1 MEQESRELAAE
12 LERRLE
18 KTQGRKKTSRA
29 GRRTAAAAH
38 AGGAAAAD
46 LKAGKARRRKWVLPI
61 IITVLAVAAAAAA
74 AVAAISMSGRLQEDR
89 NAKKLSEE
97 VRSREELRAELQRQA
112 DGSNFRVKLNTAP
125 VSEDGKT
132 ADLCVVNS
140 VSNHYDMQVVIT
152 TEDGT
157 EVYKSDLLAPG
168 DEELMA
174 KLSNQFQKGTYP
186 ATAVAYALDR
196 ESGERLGEV
205 TVDITLTVSGEK
217 K

>member
-29 GRRTAAAAH
+29 GRRTAAAA
-38 AGGAAAAD
+38 AD
-46 LKAGKARRRKWVLPI
+46 LKAGKARRRKRVLPI

-74 AVAAISMSGRLQEDR
+74 AVAAISMSGQLQEDR

-97 VRSREELRAELQRQA
+97 VLSREELRAELQRQA

-140 VSNHYDMQVVIT
+140 VSNNYDMQVVIT

-157 EVYKSDLLAPG
+157 EVYQSDLLAPG
-168 DEELMA
+168 DEVLMA
-174 KLSNQFQKGTYP
+174 ELGSQFQKGTYP

>member
-61 IITVLAVAAAAAA
+61 IITVLAVAAAAA
-74 AVAAISMSGRLQEDR
+74 VAAISMSGRLQEDR

-97 VRSREELRAELQRQA
+97 VLSREELRAELQRQA

-152 TEDGT
+152 AEDGT
-157 EVYKSDLLAPG
+157 EVYQSDLLAPG
-168 DEELMA
+168 DEVLMA
-174 KLSNQFQKGTYP
+174 ELGSQFQKGTYP